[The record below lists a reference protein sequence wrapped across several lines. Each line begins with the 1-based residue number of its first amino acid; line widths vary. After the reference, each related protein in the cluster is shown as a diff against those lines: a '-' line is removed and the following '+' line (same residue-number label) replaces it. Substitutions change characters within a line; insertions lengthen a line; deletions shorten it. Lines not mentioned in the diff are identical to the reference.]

1 MNHMM
6 ALHKLKTTFQKNS
19 KLNFTPTQKITS
31 ESGVIRIKDHSEIA
45 LPETSY
51 ASESEKSESVN
62 IIKENAENIKV
73 FVTGDRNLLNQY
85 YKLRN
90 DIFQNERGWTSHEW
104 FESEL
109 DRKGKIVIAV
119 NSDNKVIGGLRVMS
133 STCNEYLSDEFAG
146 TEFTYPNLFEK
157 MGLDKTLDYAE
168 IDGVVVA
175 KEHRNRYV
183 MKEIVR
189 VAADYAESEGC
200 AYLIGIAPLH
210 ICRNDRAVFRSLGY
224 EEVSIAVSF
233 PWKQL
238 EIYNNSKDFPVVGI
252 LTSKKT

>member
-1 MNHMM
+1 MM
-6 ALHKLKTTFQKNS
+6 ALHKLKSVFRKS
-19 KLNFTPTQKITS
+19 PALNLTPVANA
-31 ESGVIRIKDHSEIA
+31 SGTKRIKDRNEVA
-45 LPETSY
+45 LPEASY
-51 ASESEKSESVN
+51 ISENEIKDIMAANEVLRASGED
-62 IIKENAENIKV
+62 IKV
-73 FVTGDRNLLNQY
+73 FITGDRNLLNQY

-90 DIFQNERGWTSHEW
+90 DIFRNERGWLNHEW
-104 FESEL
+104 FENDF
-109 DRKGKIVIAV
+109 DRNGKIVIAV
-119 NSDNKVIGGLRVMS
+119 DHDNKVIGGLRVMS
-133 STCNEYLSDEFAG
+133 STRNEHLSDEFIG

-175 KEHRNRYV
+175 PEHRNRYV

-189 VAADYAESEGC
+189 AAADYAESEGC

-224 EEVSIAVSF
+224 AEVSIATSF
-233 PWKQL
+233 PWRQL